1 MRNILSSQLEIGQV
15 DIASIVIDVTSRD
28 DIPLILLGLQHIYT
42 TEPLKEAVFNILQ
55 EVIPHKANKD
65 SEDTVAVDPDRGR
78 PGMEQWA
85 ILVLGTLRL
94 ALGADFDRI
103 QELANEHRT
112 LRMMLGHGIFDDKN
126 YRLQTLRDNLKL
138 FTTDIMDRINT
149 EVIRSGY
156 QLLNLEATA
165 SIQGRCDSFVLKTD
179 VHFPTDINLLYDVM
193 SVLFRQC
200 IYWRQDYSLPD
211 WRQHK
216 YNLTEFKRQYR
227 RIQKLRHSTS
237 KDEKKKLAQA
247 DLICKAHQ
255 STSKDEKKKLAQADL
270 ICKAHQTYI
279 DLAQKYLNRVT
290 QSYELLINKYKI
302 PKVLLLDMQTFL
314 QHGHRQVDQIRRR
327 VIEGETIPH
336 DEKVFSLFQPHTE
349 WISKGKAGVPV
360 ELGIRV
366 CIMEDYHGFI
376 LHHKVMQKETDDKI
390 AIEMVK
396 MTQEKFPELNACS
409 FDKGFHSKSN
419 QIGLKE
425 VLDEVTLPK
434 KGKLSIKDQAREYA
448 EEFKQAKKK
457 HSAVESAINA
467 LQVHG
472 LSQCRDH
479 GIDGFERYTA
489 LAILSRNI
497 QKVGAIKRDMERHRL
512 AEEKKKAA

>member
-1 MRNILSSQLEIGQV
+1 MRNVISSQLEIGQV
-15 DIASIVIDVTSRD
+15 DIANIVIDVTSRD

-42 TEPLKEAVFNILQ
+42 TGPLKEAVFKILQ
-55 EVIPHKANKD
+55 EVIPRKNKKGSD
-65 SEDTVAVDPDRGR
+65 ETAAVSSNKGR
-78 PGMEQWA
+78 PGMEQWR
-85 ILVLGTLRL
+85 ILVLGTLRV

-112 LRMMLGHGIFDDKN
+112 LRMMLGHGTFDDKN

-138 FTTDIMDRINT
+138 FTPEIMDRINT

-156 QLLNLEATA
+156 QLLNLESTA

-193 SVLFRQC
+193 RVLFRQC
-200 IYWRQDYSLPD
+200 VYWCQEHDLPD

-216 YNLTEFKRQYR
+216 HNLTEFKRQYR

-237 KDEKKKLAQA
+237 KDEKKKRAQA
-247 DLICKAHQ
+247 DLICNAHQ
-255 STSKDEKKKLAQADL
+255 V
-270 ICKAHQTYI
+270 YI

-290 QSYELLINKYKI
+290 QSYALLISTYKV
-302 PKVLLLDMQTFL
+302 PEVLLLKMQTFL
-314 QHGHRQVDQIRRR
+314 QHGDRQVDQIRRR

-366 CIMEDYHGFI
+366 CIVEDYHGFI

-390 AIEMVK
+390 AIGMVEA
-396 MTQEKFPELNACS
+396 TQAKFLAFNACS

-419 QIGLKE
+419 QSGLKE
-425 VLDEVTLPK
+425 ILDEVTLPK
-434 KGKLSIKDQAREYA
+434 KGKLSVKDKEREYA
-448 EEFKQAKKK
+448 DQFKQAKKK

-489 LAILSRNI
+489 LAVLSRNI
-497 QKVGAIKRDMERHRL
+497 QKVGAIKRDMERQRL
-512 AEEKKKAA
+512 AKEKKKAA

>member
-1 MRNILSSQLEIGQV
+1 MRNVISPQLQIGQV
-15 DIASIVIDVTSRD
+15 DIANIVIDVTSRD

-42 TEPLKEAVFNILQ
+42 TKPLKKTVFKILQ
-55 EVIPHKANKD
+55 EVVPHKKKTESDEMVPTASNK
-65 SEDTVAVDPDRGR
+65 GR
-78 PGMEQWA
+78 PGMEQWT
-85 ILVLGTLRL
+85 ILVLGTLRV
-94 ALGADFDRI
+94 ALGADFDRV

-138 FTTDIMDRINT
+138 FTPEIMERINT

-156 QLLNLEATA
+156 QLLNLMTTA

-179 VHFPTDINLLYDVM
+179 VHFPTDINLLYDAM
-193 SVLFRQC
+193 RVLFRQC
-200 IYWRQDYSLPD
+200 VRWHQKHYLPD

-216 YNLTEFKRQYR
+216 HNLTEFKKQYR
-227 RIQKLRHSTS
+227 RIQRLRHSTS
-237 KDEKKKLAQA
+237 KDEEKKLAQA
-247 DLICKAHQ
+247 QLICEAHQ
-255 STSKDEKKKLAQADL
+255 V
-270 ICKAHQTYI
+270 YI
-279 DLAQKYLNRVT
+279 DMAQKYLDRVT
-290 QSYELLINKYKI
+290 KSYELLIGKYKV
-302 PKVLLLDMQTFL
+302 PHVLLLDMQTFL
-314 QHGHRQVDQIRRR
+314 QHGERQINQIKRR

-366 CIMEDYHGFI
+366 CIVEDYHGFI
-376 LHHKVMQKETDDKI
+376 LHHRVMQKETDDKI
-390 AIEMVK
+390 AIGMVEA
-396 MTQEKFPELNACS
+396 TQAKFPEFNACS

-419 QIGLKE
+419 QSGLKE
-425 VLDEVTLPK
+425 ILDEVTLPK
-434 KGKLSIKDQAREYA
+434 KGKLSVKDQKREYA
-448 EEFKQAKKK
+448 EEFKQARKK

-489 LAILSRNI
+489 LAVLSRNI
-497 QKVGAIKRDMERHRL
+497 QKVGAIKRDMERQRL
-512 AEEKKKAA
+512 AKEQKKAA